1 MKHINIILYYL
12 LLKREWS
19 ILLSLRIGLSG
30 TSTSRGGK
38 REDRRAENA
47 VFRDLGFGCYA
58 DIYKAAG
65 LTATHSAA
73 ETVSVEFFF
82 VWALAASQQQ
92 VLLLMRNDANQR
104 ATRPPNT

>member
-1 MKHINIILYYL
+1 VGQGQVKKHASDEAHKHNTVLYYL

-65 LTATHSAA
+65 LTATHSG
-73 ETVSVEFFF
+73 
-82 VWALAASQQQ
+82 
-92 VLLLMRNDANQR
+92 RNGVR
-104 ATRPPNT
+104 